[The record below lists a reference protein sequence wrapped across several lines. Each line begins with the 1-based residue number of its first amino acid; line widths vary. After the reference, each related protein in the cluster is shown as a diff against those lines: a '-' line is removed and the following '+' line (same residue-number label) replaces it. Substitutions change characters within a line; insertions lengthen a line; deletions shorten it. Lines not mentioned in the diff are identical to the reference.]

1 MALPTTVHSALLDP
15 RRALEVQGWIRGGD
29 DRQEQAL
36 AWRGTDGETMMHW
49 AFLSSWSLALE
60 LNSLG
65 LDYAALDVH
74 GRTPMDWLS
83 DRLWSSIVEPIGSVR
98 LSLAG
103 QERLRRHTEEQV
115 RGLWALGV
123 RPSPRARALHVG
135 VCWMRAGAWTLLDLL
150 RDEVIPQSQD
160 AGIGLPRPYS
170 GPCPGWMR
178 WTPRQ
183 GHALHAWVLSP
194 DMPQRRGFLRAWKG
208 CGLDIDARDE
218 DGRTALWYA
227 VEAALFQQEWRGRMT
242 KVIEELISEDADPR
256 EEDIDGA
263 SPLSLVLRESD
274 AWTRHADLLK
284 ALGVTS
290 SDGESEHL
298 SALNPSLSDR
308 ALSIP
313 SQELP

>member
-1 MALPTTVHSALLDP
+1 MALPTAVHSALLDP

-29 DRQEQAL
+29 DRREQAL

-60 LNSLG
+60 LNALG

-123 RPSPRARALHVG
+123 RPSPRPRALHVG
-135 VCWMRAGAWTLLDLL
+135 VCWMRAGAWSLLDLL

-194 DMPQRRGFLRAWKG
+194 DMPHRRGFLRAWKE

-227 VEAALFQQEWRGRMT
+227 VEAALFKQEWRARMT
-242 KVIEELISEDADPR
+242 KVIQELVSEDADPR

-263 SPLSLVLRESD
+263 SPLSLVLRESA

-284 ALGVTS
+284 ALGVAS

-313 SQELP
+313 SQELS